1 MKKQNKKHSY
11 VFWVMIAFIAALI
24 AAPNASIAKIGI
36 TEVGASE
43 YNVMRLSAG
52 ALVGIVLILMGL
64 KKFNIKNLTNSI
76 LSGVFMTIALITF
89 VHAIKLSSAGY
100 VAILSLMAP
109 IYLVIISR
117 LWLKETITK
126 SAAIGIFV
134 AATGGLFAVISVQGS
149 NNIDFNN
156 TNYLFATLIMFI
168 NSIAFPLSLIFAR
181 KANKQNLPIYSV
193 FGVIKIVGFF
203 GSVAFLIL
211 TTKQPEFTITP
222 ISVAAAIYSGIV
234 VMVVARILNVLSYEH
249 LSSATIGSFL
259 YIESFMALLII
270 IFIVKEQVPLL
281 LLLGGGT
288 ILLGVYL
295 TQRDKMHMQH
305 YGLHTLRHH

>member
-24 AAPNASIAKIGI
+24 AAPNASIAKLGI

-52 ALVGIVLILMGL
+52 ALVGLVLILMGL
-64 KKFNIKNLTNSI
+64 KKFNVKNLTNS
-76 LSGVFMTIALITF
+76 LLAGVFMTIALITF

-109 IYLVIISR
+109 INLVIISR

-126 SAAIGIFV
+126 SAAVGIFV
-134 AATGGLFAVISVQGS
+134 AAIGALFAVISVQGS
-149 NNIDFNN
+149 NNLDFNN
-156 TNYLFATLIMFI
+156 TNYLLATLIMFI
-168 NSIAFPLSLIFAR
+168 NTIVFPLSLILAR
-181 KANKQNLPIYSV
+181 KANKQGLPIYSV
-193 FGVIKIVGFF
+193 FGVIKVVGFI
-203 GSVAFLIL
+203 GAVAFLIL
-211 TTKQPEFTITP
+211 SSPQPQFAVTP
-222 ISVAAAIYSGIV
+222 ISIVAAAYSGII

-249 LSSATIGSFL
+249 LSSATVGSFL
-259 YIESFMALLII
+259 YIESFIALLII

-281 LLLGGGT
+281 LLIGGAT
-288 ILLGVYL
+288 ILLGIYL
-295 TQRDKMHMQH
+295 TQRDKMHAQH

>member
-1 MKKQNKKHSY
+1 MKKQNKKQSY
-11 VFWVMIAFIAALI
+11 IYWVMIAFIAALI
-24 AAPNASIAKIGI
+24 AAPNASVAKLGIA
-36 TEVGASE
+36 EVGASE
-43 YNVMRLSAG
+43 YNVMRLCAG
-52 ALVGIVLILMGL
+52 ALVGIVLIIMGL
-64 KKFNIKNLTNSI
+64 NKFNAKNLKNSI
-76 LSGVFMTIALITF
+76 FSGVFMTVALITF

-117 LWLKETITK
+117 IWLKETITK
-126 SAAIGIFV
+126 SASLGIFAAAIG
-134 AATGGLFAVISVQGS
+134 ALFAVISVQGS
-149 NNIDFNN
+149 NDIDFNN
-156 TNYLFATLIMFI
+156 TNYLLATLFMLI
-168 NSIAFPLSLIFAR
+168 NSISFPLSLIFAR

-203 GSVAFLIL
+203 GSIAFLTL

-270 IFIVKEQVPLL
+270 IFILKEQIPILL
-281 LLLGGGT
+281 IIGGGI
-288 ILLGVYL
+288 ILFGIYL
-295 TQRDKMHMQH
+295 TQRDKMHKQH